1 MQWKPLF
8 PQGYLDDSCLIVP
21 WQQYLPK
28 VLLKTL
34 WVLNKL
40 LTIVL

>member
-21 WQQYLPK
+21 WQQYPPK
-28 VLLKTL
+28 MLLKTL
-34 WVLNKL
+34 QVLNKRL
-40 LTIVL
+40 PIVL